1 MAHREALT
9 AYSCGGSSV
18 CRPKPERIPF
28 QFPKET
34 DAAISGIVPDAQQ
47 VRGGTNTIA
56 EAEVGEC
63 VEKGKWARSG
73 PAAVRQGQA
82 KGHLRCA
89 VAAGPFRQFTRS
101 AIAAIALAA
110 AAIYLL

>member
-47 VRGGTNTIA
+47 VRGDTNTIA
-56 EAEVGEC
+56 EPEVGEC
-63 VEKGKWARSG
+63 VEKAKMGSERTCG
-73 PAAVRQGQA
+73 GAAGQA
-82 KGHLRCA
+82 KGHL
-89 VAAGPFRQFTRS
+89 
-101 AIAAIALAA
+101 
-110 AAIYLL
+110 